1 MKTKSSKSYHHGNL
15 REALLEAAEL
25 ELIEKGV
32 EKFSLRGVAKRAGVS
47 HAAPAPHFGDVTGL
61 LSALASIS
69 FKRFAQAMQ
78 SSSDAINDNHPEE
91 AKAKLVA
98 IGMGYIKYA
107 SEHSDMFD
115 LQFSSERID
124 PSKALLEKLSSNS
137 YDVLEAHVQAVLKL
151 DNRKLE
157 DEPDAAPMMWA
168 TTHGLASLFARRKR
182 NGGPQGQELQDAFE
196 RILWRTANAI

>member
-1 MKTKSSKSYHHGNL
+1 MKIKSSKSYHHGNL

-25 ELIEKGV
+25 ELIEKGA

-78 SSSDAINDNHPEE
+78 SSSDAINDNHPEK

-151 DNRKLE
+151 DDRKLE

>member
-1 MKTKSSKSYHHGNL
+1 MKIKSSKSYHHGNL

-25 ELIEKGV
+25 ELIEKGA

>member
-1 MKTKSSKSYHHGNL
+1 MKIKSSKSYHHGNL

-25 ELIEKGV
+25 ELIEKGA

-61 LSALASIS
+61 LSALASI
-69 FKRFAQAMQ
+69 
-78 SSSDAINDNHPEE
+78 
-91 AKAKLVA
+91 
-98 IGMGYIKYA
+98 
-107 SEHSDMFD
+107 
-115 LQFSSERID
+115 
-124 PSKALLEKLSSNS
+124 SSNS

-182 NGGPQGQELQDAFE
+182 NGGPQGQELQDVFE

>member
-1 MKTKSSKSYHHGNL
+1 MKIKSSKSYHHGNL

-25 ELIEKGV
+25 ELIEKGA

-78 SSSDAINDNHPEE
+78 SSSDAVEDNHPEKF
-91 AKAKLVA
+91 KAKLVA

-107 SEHSDMFD
+107 SEHPDMFD

-151 DNRKLE
+151 DDRKLE

>member
-1 MKTKSSKSYHHGNL
+1 MNSKPSKSYHHGNL

-61 LSALASIS
+61 LSALASVS

-78 SSSDAINDNHPEE
+78 SSSDAVEDNHPEKS
-91 AKAKLVA
+91 KAKLVA

-124 PSKALLEKLSSNS
+124 PSKAFLEKLSSNS
-137 YDVLEAHVQAVLKL
+137 YDVLEAHVQAVLQL
-151 DNRKLE
+151 DDRKLE

>member
-25 ELIEKGV
+25 ELIEKGA

-61 LSALASIS
+61 LSSLASIS

-78 SSSDAINDNHPEE
+78 SSSDAVEDNHPEKS
-91 AKAKLVA
+91 KAKLVA

-107 SEHSDMFD
+107 SEHPDMFD

-151 DNRKLE
+151 DDRKLE

>member
-1 MKTKSSKSYHHGNL
+1 MKIKSSKSYHHGNL

-25 ELIEKGV
+25 ELIEKGA

-91 AKAKLVA
+91 AMAKLVA

-182 NGGPQGQELQDAFE
+182 NGGPQGQELQDVFE

>member
-1 MKTKSSKSYHHGNL
+1 MNSKPSKSYHHGNL
-15 REALLEAAEL
+15 RKALLEAAEL

-61 LSALASIS
+61 LSALASVS

-78 SSSDAINDNHPEE
+78 SSSDAVEDNHPEKS
-91 AKAKLVA
+91 KAKLVA

-124 PSKALLEKLSSNS
+124 PSKAFLEKLSSNS
-137 YDVLEAHVQAVLKL
+137 YDVLEAHVQAVLQL
-151 DNRKLE
+151 DDRKLE

>member
-1 MKTKSSKSYHHGNL
+1 MKIKSSKSYHHGNL

-25 ELIEKGV
+25 ELIEKGA

-78 SSSDAINDNHPEE
+78 SSSDAVEDNHPEKF
-91 AKAKLVA
+91 KAKLVA
-98 IGMGYIKYA
+98 IGIGYIKYA
-107 SEHSDMFD
+107 SEHPDMFD

-151 DNRKLE
+151 DDRKLE

>member
-1 MKTKSSKSYHHGNL
+1 MNTKSSKSYHHGNL
-15 REALLEAAEL
+15 REALLEAAEV

-61 LSALASIS
+61 LSALASVS
-69 FKRFAQAMQ
+69 FKRFADAMQ
-78 SSSDAINDNHPEE
+78 SNSDAVAEDHPDK

-115 LQFSSERID
+115 LQFSSERTD
-124 PSKALLEKLSSNS
+124 PSKAFLNKLSSNS
-137 YDVLEAHVQAVLKL
+137 YQILEDHVQAVLAL
-151 DNRKLE
+151 DNRALK
-157 DEPDAAPMMWA
+157 DNPDAAPMLWA

>member
-1 MKTKSSKSYHHGNL
+1 MKIKSSKSYHHGNL

-25 ELIEKGV
+25 ELIEKGA

-182 NGGPQGQELQDAFE
+182 NGGPQGQELQDVFE

>member
-1 MKTKSSKSYHHGNL
+1 MNSKPSKSYHHGNL
-15 REALLEAAEL
+15 RQALLEAAEV

-61 LSALASIS
+61 LSALAGIS
-69 FKRFAQAMQ
+69 FQRFAHAMQ
-78 SSSDAINDNHPEE
+78 SSSDAVDDQHPEK
-91 AKAKLVA
+91 AKAKLVG

-115 LQFSSERID
+115 LQFSSDRID
-124 PSKALLEKLSSNS
+124 PSKALLETLSSNS
-137 YDVLEAHVQAVLKL
+137 YQILEDHVQAVLEL
-151 DNRKLE
+151 DNRQLK
-157 DEPDAAPMMWA
+157 DNPDAATMVWA

-182 NGGPQGQELQDAFE
+182 NGGPQGQELQDAYE

>member
-1 MKTKSSKSYHHGNL
+1 MNSKPTKPYHHGNL
-15 REALLEAAEL
+15 REALLDAAEI

-61 LSALASIS
+61 LSALASLS
-69 FKRFAQAMQ
+69 FKRFAYAMQ
-78 SSSDAINDNHPEE
+78 SCSDAVDDNHPEK

-98 IGMGYIKYA
+98 IGVGYIQYA
-107 SEHSDMFD
+107 SENSDMFD

-137 YDVLEAHVQAVLKL
+137 YQILEDHVVAVLELHNRELK
-151 DNRKLE
+151 DN
-157 DEPDAAPMMWA
+157 PDAAPMMWA

>member
-61 LSALASIS
+61 LSALASVS
-69 FKRFAQAMQ
+69 FKRFAHAMQ
-78 SSSDAINDNHPEE
+78 SSSDAVDDNHREK
-91 AKAKLVA
+91 ARAKLVA

-115 LQFSSERID
+115 LQFSSERTD

-137 YDVLEAHVQAVLKL
+137 YEILEAHVQAVLKV
-151 DNRKLE
+151 DDRKLE

-182 NGGPQGQELQDAFE
+182 NGGPQGQELQEAFE